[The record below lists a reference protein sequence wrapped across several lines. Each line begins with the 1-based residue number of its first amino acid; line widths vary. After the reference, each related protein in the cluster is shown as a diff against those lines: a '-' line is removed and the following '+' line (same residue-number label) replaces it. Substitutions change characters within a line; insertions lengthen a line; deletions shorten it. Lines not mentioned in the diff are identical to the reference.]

1 MLHDHE
7 VARQLAEADRE
18 KAALSF
24 IDALV
29 ELHAADVD
37 EIGLGDLA
45 KRDEYIA
52 RQLKR
57 WYAQYEHSRTSDDQ
71 TVERAHAL
79 LSARIPEQRES
90 TVVHGD
96 FRLGNCIVERAGRG
110 AGRARLGDLHAR

>member
-7 VARQLAEADRE
+7 VAQQLAEPDRE

-79 LSARIPEQRES
+79 LSARIPDAAR
-90 TVVHGD
+90 VD
-96 FRLGNCIVERAGRG
+96 
-110 AGRARLGDLHAR
+110 GRARRLPDGQLHRQRAG